1 MRAEIIGIG
10 TEILLG
16 DIVNT
21 NAQYLSKE
29 LASLGIDVY
38 NQSVVGDNEKRLL
51 ETLENGFLKSDI
63 IITTGGLGPTAD
75 DITKEVAAKFFN
87 KELIFDKDSFD
98 WIKFYLNTEEEFTLE
113 INKKQAYIPKD
124 SIKLHNNFGTAP
136 GVIINENKKI
146 LIILPGPPREMK
158 AMFNEYV
165 VDYLKGLTEDVLKSK
180 VLRLFG
186 ISESVMAKK
195 VEYLMNNNSN
205 PTIAP
210 YAKESDTILRITAKA
225 SSEEECTEIIKPI
238 EKEIKNI
245 LGEYIY
251 GEDEDSLES
260 VVSKLMI
267 NKKLSIG
274 VAESCTGGMISST
287 LISYPGISEVFNEGV
302 VTYSNEAKIR
312 RLGVKEETLD
322 KFGAVSFEVAKEMC
336 EGIAKTSK
344 SNIGVSTTGI
354 AGPSGG
360 TEEKP
365 VGLVYI
371 GVTINN
377 KTIVEKHIFRGNRE
391 RIRKRATLTAINL
404 LRKEIL
410 KV

>member
-21 NAQYLSKE
+21 NAQYISKE

-51 ETLENGFLKSDI
+51 EALENGFLKSDI
-63 IITTGGLGPTAD
+63 IITTGGLGPTVD

-87 KELIFDKDSFD
+87 KELIFDKDSFN
-98 WIKFYLNTEEEFTLE
+98 WIKEYLNIEDEFMLE

-124 SIKLHNNFGTAP
+124 SIKLHNKFGTAP

-158 AMFNEYV
+158 AMFNEYI
-165 VDYLKGLTEDVLKSK
+165 VDYLKGLTKDVLKSK

-195 VEYLMNNNSN
+195 VEYLMNINSN

-225 SSEEECTEIIKPI
+225 SSEKECIELIKPI
-238 EKEIKNI
+238 EKEIRNI

-267 NKKLSIG
+267 NKKLNIG

-336 EGIAKTSK
+336 EGIAKTSH

-354 AGPSGG
+354 AGPAGG

-377 KTIVEKHIFRGNRE
+377 KTIVEKHIFKGNRE

>member
-1 MRAEIIGIG
+1 MRAEIIAVG

-51 ETLENGFLKSDI
+51 EALESGFLKSDI
-63 IITTGGLGPTAD
+63 IITTGGLGPTVD

-98 WIKFYLNTEEEFTLE
+98 WIKSYLNIEDEFMLE
-113 INKKQAYIPKD
+113 TNKKQAYIPKD

-158 AMFNEYV
+158 AMFNDYI
-165 VDYLKGLTEDVLKSK
+165 VDYLKGLTKDVLKSK

-186 ISESVMAKK
+186 IGESVMAKK
-195 VEYLMNNNSN
+195 VEHLMNNNSN

-225 SSEEECTEIIKPI
+225 SSEKECIELIKPI
-238 EKEIKNI
+238 EEEIKSI

-267 NKKLSIG
+267 NKKLNIG
-274 VAESCTGGMISST
+274 VAESCTGGMIAST
-287 LISYPGISEVFNEGV
+287 LISYPGISEVFNEGA

-312 RLGVKEETLD
+312 RLGVKEETLE
-322 KFGAVSFEVAKEMC
+322 KFGAISFEVAKEMC
-336 EGIAKTSK
+336 EGIAKTSQ

-377 KTIVEKHIFRGNRE
+377 RTIVEKHIFKGSRE
-391 RIRKRATLTAINL
+391 RIRRRATLTAINL
-404 LRKEIL
+404 LRKELL
-410 KV
+410 KI

>member
-1 MRAEIIGIG
+1 MRAEIIAIG

-38 NQSVVGDNEKRLL
+38 SQSVVGDNENRIL
-51 ETLENGFLKSDI
+51 EAFKNGFLKSDI

-75 DITKEVAAKFFN
+75 DITKETAAKFFN
-87 KELIFDKDSFD
+87 KELIFDKASLE
-98 WIKFYLNTEEEFTLE
+98 WIRSYLNIEDDFVLE
-113 INKKQAYIPKD
+113 TNKNQAYIPKG

-136 GVIINENKKI
+136 GVIINENNKI

-158 AMFNEYV
+158 AMFNEYI
-165 VDYLKGLTEDVLKSK
+165 VDYLKGLTNEVLKSK
-180 VLRLFG
+180 VIRLFG
-186 ISESVMAKK
+186 IGESVMAKK
-195 VEYLMNNNSN
+195 VEHLIENYSN

-210 YAKESDTILRITAKA
+210 YAKESDVILRITAKGN
-225 SSEEECTEIIKPI
+225 SEEECLEVIKPV
-238 EKEIKNI
+238 EDEIRSL

-251 GEDEDSLES
+251 GEDEDCLET

-267 NKKLSIG
+267 DKKLNIA
-274 VAESCTGGMISST
+274 VAESCTGGMIASA
-287 LISYPGISEVFNEGV
+287 LISYPGISEVFNEGA

-322 KFGAVSFEVAKEMC
+322 NFGAVSFEVAKEMC
-336 EGIAKTSK
+336 EGIAKTSN

-377 KTIVEKHIFRGNRE
+377 KTIVEKHILKGSRE
-391 RIRKRATLTAINL
+391 RIRQRATLIAINL
-404 LRKEIL
+404 LRKELL
-410 KV
+410 KI

>member
-1 MRAEIIGIG
+1 MRAEIIAVG

-38 NQSVVGDNEKRLL
+38 NQSVVGDNETRLL
-51 ETLENGFLKSDI
+51 EALENGFLKSDI
-63 IITTGGLGPTAD
+63 IITTGGLGPTSD
-75 DITKEVAAKFFN
+75 DITKEVSAKFFN
-87 KELIFDKDSFD
+87 KELIFDKDSLE
-98 WIKFYLNTEEEFTLE
+98 WIKSYLNIEDESILE
-113 INKKQAYIPKD
+113 INKNQAYIPKD

-158 AMFNEYV
+158 AMFNEYIL
-165 VDYLKGLTEDVLKSK
+165 DYLKGLTKDVLKSK
-180 VLRLFG
+180 VIRLFG
-186 ISESVMAKK
+186 IGESVMAKK
-195 VEYLMNNNSN
+195 VEHLINNYNN

-210 YAKESDTILRITAKA
+210 YAKESDVILRITAKA
-225 SSEEECTEIIKPI
+225 SSEEECIELIKPV
-238 EKEIKNI
+238 EDEIKGI

-251 GEDEDSLES
+251 GEDEDSLEI

-267 NKKLSIG
+267 EKRLNIG

-287 LISYPGISEVFNEGV
+287 LIGYPGISEVFNEGA

-312 RLGVKEETLD
+312 RLGVKEETLN

-336 EGIAKTSK
+336 EGIAKTSN
-344 SNIGVSTTGI
+344 SNIGISTTGL

-377 KTIVEKHIFRGNRE
+377 DTIVEKHIFTGNRE
-391 RIRKRATLTAINL
+391 RIRRRATLTAINL
-404 LRKEIL
+404 LRKELL
-410 KV
+410 KI